1 MLKSSII
8 ILGEF
13 ENIFCDE
20 MKTHYGEPLYLI
32 TLYYF
37 FLNGV
42 PLAYIVSKLSSF
54 IMFLHLTTKHVF
66 LHQNCTNIVRLL

>member
-8 ILGEF
+8 ILGKF
-13 ENIFCDE
+13 ENIFCDKL
-20 MKTHYGEPLYLI
+20 KTHYGEPLYLI

-42 PLAYIVSKLSSF
+42 PFAYIVSKLRSST
-54 IMFLHLTTKHVF
+54 MFLHLLRKHVF

>member
-8 ILGEF
+8 ILEEF
-13 ENIFCDE
+13 ENIFCDK

-37 FLNGV
+37 FLNCV
-42 PLAYIVSKLSSF
+42 PLAYIVSKLRSF
-54 IMFLHLTTKHVF
+54 TMFLHLMTKHVF
-66 LHQNCTNIVRLL
+66 FHQNCTNIVRLF